1 VPAKRNLSKTIGG
14 ADFPKAVAALAALR
28 QLDPGERRTHIPA
41 VHAQDEQR
49 ALQIRVAE
57 LIAEG
62 GVQAVAAAWREL
74 PSAEWRTNLITE
86 IDQAFLDW
94 IDEGTFE
101 LLVAA
106 LEDPEISV
114 SRRALGTL
122 RAYVAPLTAKER
134 KGFAKTKRGTAYLE
148 ARDRAAA
155 WITAARRARMT
166 RAVIAILR
174 GYPENRPSLFWP
186 DKFVEL
192 LGHTATRDDEEALSL
207 LEGLRPLAGEPHRCE
222 TTTLDPYNLPWP
234 TSILA
239 QRKGIPVGTPMK
251 HVSVIST
258 GLLDL
263 KNLESAIARIRARPG
278 SGQ

>member
-1 VPAKRNLSKTIGG
+1 LSKHLGG
-14 ADFPKAVAALAALR
+14 ADFRKAVAALAALR
-28 QLDPGERRTHIPA
+28 RLDPAAARAQIPA

-49 ALQIRVAE
+49 TFQIRVAQ
-57 LIAEG
+57 LIVDG

-74 PSAEWRTNLITE
+74 PSAEWRTNLIIE
-86 IDQAFLDW
+86 IDQSFLDW
-94 IDEGTFE
+94 IDQGTFE
-101 LLVAA
+101 LLVTA

-122 RAYVAPLTAKER
+122 RGYVAPLTAKER
-134 KGFAKTKRGTAYLE
+134 KDAEKTKRGKVYLE
-148 ARDRAAA
+148 ARDRAAP
-155 WITAARRARMT
+155 WITAPRRARMT
-166 RAVIAILR
+166 QALIAILR

-192 LGHTATRDDEEALSL
+192 LGHTATRDDEEALRL

-222 TTTLDPYNLPWP
+222 TTKLDPDNLPWP

-239 QRKGIPVGTPMK
+239 ERKGIPPGTPMA
-251 HVSVIST
+251 HVAVIPT

-263 KNLESAIARIRARPG
+263 KNLEDAIARIRARAG
-278 SGQ
+278 SG

>member
-1 VPAKRNLSKTIGG
+1 MPAKRNLSKTIGG
-14 ADFPKAVAALAALR
+14 ADFSKAVAALAALR
-28 QLDPGERRTHIPA
+28 QLDPAERQAHIPA

-57 LIAEG
+57 LMADG

-74 PSAEWRTNLITE
+74 PSAEWRANLIIE
-86 IDQAFLDW
+86 ISQRFLDW

-114 SRRALGTL
+114 SRRAVSTL
-122 RAYVAPLTAKER
+122 QAYVAPLPAKER
-134 KGFAKTKRGTAYLE
+134 KNAEKTKGGKAYL
-148 ARDRAAA
+148 ASLDRAAP

-207 LEGLRPLAGEPHRCE
+207 LEGFRPLAGETYRCE

-239 QRKGIPVGTPMK
+239 ERKGIPPGTPMA
-251 HVSVIST
+251 HVSVIPT

-263 KNLESAIARIRARPG
+263 ENLEDAIARIRARAG
-278 SGQ
+278 SG

>member
-1 VPAKRNLSKTIGG
+1 MSKTIGG
-14 ADFPKAVAALAALR
+14 ADFSKAVAALAALR
-28 QLDPGERRTHIPA
+28 QLDPAERRAHIPA

-49 ALQIRVAE
+49 ALQIRVGE

-62 GVQAVAAAWREL
+62 GVQAVAGAWREL
-74 PSAEWRTNLITE
+74 ASAEWRTNLIVE
-86 IDQAFLDW
+86 IDQSFLQW
-94 IDEGTFE
+94 IEEGTFE

-114 SRRALGTL
+114 ARRALCTL
-122 RAYVAPLTAKER
+122 RSYVAPLAAKER
-134 KGFAKTKRGTAYLE
+134 KGFEKTKWGKAYLE
-148 ARDRAAA
+148 ALDRAAP
-155 WITAARRARMT
+155 WITAPRRARMT

-174 GYPENRPSLFWP
+174 GYPENRPTLLWP

-207 LEGLRPLAGEPHRCE
+207 LEGFRPLAGEPHRCE

-239 QRKGIPVGTPMK
+239 ERKGIPAGTPMK
-251 HVSVIST
+251 HVSVIPT

-263 KNLESAIARIRARPG
+263 KNLERAIARIRARAG